1 MLSFSASVISP
12 PVGYD
17 IEYFCGIGYEV
28 NHGPSWGASATIF
41 ADMAQFG
48 YYMLGNITIDGGL
61 HLVSECLH
69 LFIGHN

>member
-48 YYMLGNITIDGGL
+48 YYMLGVVKF
-61 HLVSECLH
+61 H
-69 LFIGHN
+69 